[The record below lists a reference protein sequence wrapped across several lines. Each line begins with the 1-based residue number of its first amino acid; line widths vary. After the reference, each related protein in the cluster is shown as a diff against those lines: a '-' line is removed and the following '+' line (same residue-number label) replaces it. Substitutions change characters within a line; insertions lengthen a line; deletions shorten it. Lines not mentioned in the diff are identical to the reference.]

1 MMNLSDAVD
10 GWPSPGGGN
19 QSTEGGAWP
28 QQPNQPPGPGAPNQ
42 PNRPPWPGAP
52 NQPNQPMWPGAPS
65 QPNQPT
71 WPGAP
76 SQPNQPNQPTWPGA
90 PNQPNQPNQ
99 PTWPGA
105 PTNPT
110 WNGQQVAGG
119 EGGRGGGTGVGG
131 ALWPAPSPSKGSG
144 DWPAPSPGT
153 GANTSVSLSVPF
165 SQKIPGGLRTGNII
179 NIKGNIKPN
188 ANKVTV
194 DLCSAH
200 DLAFH
205 FNPRF
210 NENGKKVIVRNSKI
224 GGRWGNEERSLPRF
238 PFVAG
243 QPFELRIECASNMFK
258 VFVQGSHLLDF
269 HHRLTNVSQ
278 IQKLAIS
285 NDVTLS
291 DVRIQ

>member
-1 MMNLSDAVD
+1 MINLSDAVD

-28 QQPNQPPGPGAPNQ
+28 QQPDQAPG
-42 PNRPPWPGAP
+42 PGAP
-52 NQPNQPMWPGAPS
+52 NQPNQPMWPGAP
-65 QPNQPT
+65 N
-71 WPGAP
+71 
-76 SQPNQPNQPTWPGA
+76 QPNQPNQPTWPGA

-119 EGGRGGGTGVGG
+119 EGGGSGAGG
-131 ALWPAPSPSKGSG
+131 ALWPALSPSKGSG
-144 DWPAPSPGT
+144 DRP

-165 SQKIPGGLRTGNII
+165 SQKIPDGLRTGKII
-179 NIKGNIKPN
+179 SIKGNIKPN

-194 DLCSAH
+194 DLCSGH

-210 NENGKKVIVRNSKI
+210 NENGKKAIVRNSKI

-243 QPFELRIECASNMFK
+243 QPFELRIECASDMFK

-269 HHRLTNVSQ
+269 HHRLPNVRQ
-278 IQKLAIS
+278 IQKLDIYG
-285 NDVTLS
+285 DVTLS
-291 DVRIQ
+291 HVSFQ